1 MILWILWQ
9 ANGHLVF
16 TVAKNV
22 VGDNRLRLTP
32 DNLETSLFL
41 NHNLNYD
48 MDSLESPPTNFR
60 SPNSPHRDPRDSGE
74 ESGDES
80 IAESADEDSE
90 IEFSEDSDENL
101 RPINL
106 VHN

>member
-16 TVAKNV
+16 TVAKNL

-32 DNLETSLFL
+32 DNLKTNLFL

-48 MDSLESPPTNFR
+48 VDSLESPTTNFR
-60 SPNSPHRDPRDSGE
+60 CPNN
-74 ESGDES
+74 

-90 IEFSEDSDENL
+90 IEFSEDSDDNL

-106 VHN
+106 THN